1 MHSSSPMYFIRMIL
15 ISSSVTASVK
25 WLGDAAL
32 HIKFSIFKGVE
43 GAAEPRDALAHIRE
57 HGASTS

>member
-1 MHSSSPMYFIRMIL
+1 MIL
-15 ISSSVTASVK
+15 ISSSVNASVK

-43 GAAEPRDALAHIRE
+43 GAAQPRDALAHIRE
-57 HGASTS
+57 CGASTS